1 MPSFD
6 IQSELDTHEVTNA
19 VDQAQRVIDNRFD
32 FKGSEAAFDLLERE
46 ITLLAK
52 EEFQIHQMMSILQDS
67 LAKRKIDLKC
77 LKEDQIETSTGRAT
91 QKVMLREGI
100 DQSLSKK
107 ITMLV
112 KQSKIKVQASIQG
125 ASIRISGKKRD
136 DLQLVMQEIK
146 EANFNM
152 PLQYV
157 NFRD

>member
-32 FKGSEAAFDLLERE
+32 FKGSEAKFNLLERE
-46 ITLLAK
+46 IALLAK

>member
-32 FKGSEAAFDLLERE
+32 FKGSEAKFNLLERE

-100 DQSLSKK
+100 DQSFSKQ

-112 KQSKIKVQASIQG
+112 KQSKIKVQASVQG

>member
-32 FKGSEAAFDLLERE
+32 FKGSEAKFNLSERE

-52 EEFQIHQMMSILQDS
+52 EEFQIHQMMPILQDS

-77 LKEDQIETSTGRAT
+77 LKEDEIEVTTGKTT
-91 QKVMLREGI
+91 QKVILREGI

-107 ITMLV
+107 IIMLV
-112 KQSKIKVQASIQG
+112 KQSKIKVQASIHG
-125 ASIRISGKKRD
+125 TSIRISGKKRD
-136 DLQLVMQEIK
+136 DLQSVMQKIK
-146 EANFNM
+146 EVGFDM
-152 PLQYV
+152 PLQFV

>member
-32 FKGSEAAFDLLERE
+32 FKGSEAKFDLLERE

-125 ASIRISGKKRD
+125 VSIRISGKKRD

>member
-32 FKGSEAAFDLLERE
+32 FKGSEAKFNLLERE

>member
-32 FKGSEAAFDLLERE
+32 FKGSEAKFNLLERE

-107 ITMLV
+107 ITML
-112 KQSKIKVQASIQG
+112 
-125 ASIRISGKKRD
+125 
-136 DLQLVMQEIK
+136 
-146 EANFNM
+146 
-152 PLQYV
+152 
-157 NFRD
+157 

>member
-1 MPSFD
+1 M
-6 IQSELDTHEVTNA
+6 TNA

-32 FKGSEAAFDLLERE
+32 FKGSEAKFDLLERE

-52 EEFQIHQMMSILQDS
+52 EEFQIYQMMTILQDS

>member
-32 FKGSEAAFDLLERE
+32 FKGSEAKFNLLERE

-112 KQSKIKVQASIQG
+112 KQSKIKVQASVQG

>member
-32 FKGSEAAFDLLERE
+32 FKGSEAKFDLLERE

-52 EEFQIHQMMSILQDS
+52 EEFQIYQMMTILQDS

>member
-32 FKGSEAAFDLLERE
+32 FKGSEAKFDLLERE

-125 ASIRISGKKRD
+125 TSIRISGKKRD

>member
-32 FKGSEAAFDLLERE
+32 FKGSEAKFDLLERE

>member
-1 MPSFD
+1 M
-6 IQSELDTHEVTNA
+6 TNA

-32 FKGSEAAFDLLERE
+32 FKGSEAKFDLLERE

-112 KQSKIKVQASIQG
+112 KQSKIKVQASVQG

>member
-1 MPSFD
+1 
-6 IQSELDTHEVTNA
+6 

-125 ASIRISGKKRD
+125 TSIRISGKKRD

>member
-32 FKGSEAAFDLLERE
+32 FKGSEAKFNLLERE
-46 ITLLAK
+46 IALLAK

-112 KQSKIKVQASIQG
+112 KQSKIKVQASVQG

>member
-32 FKGSEAAFDLLERE
+32 FKGSEAKFDLLERE

-112 KQSKIKVQASIQG
+112 KQSKIKVQASVQG

>member
-125 ASIRISGKKRD
+125 TSIRISGKKRD

>member
-32 FKGSEAAFDLLERE
+32 FKGSEAKFDLLERE

-100 DQSLSKK
+100 EQSLSKK

>member
-1 MPSFD
+1 
-6 IQSELDTHEVTNA
+6 
-19 VDQAQRVIDNRFD
+19 
-32 FKGSEAAFDLLERE
+32 
-46 ITLLAK
+46 
-52 EEFQIHQMMSILQDS
+52 

-125 ASIRISGKKRD
+125 TSIRISGKKRD